1 MKKHLLTIVCILCI
15 SFVNAQESN
24 DPQKGQTTFGFKAGL
39 NQSYLNTSSD
49 NGYEGLELYA
59 GFFAETSLSKK
70 WSFQYELL
78 YSYTDDINFL
88 EIPLLFKYHLNDK
101 LAFMAG
107 PKLDVVANK
116 SIEGALYVPLSV
128 SFSLGVQYNISRHF
142 FVEGRYGLGL
152 SNELI
157 TNGNSETFGRNTLR
171 LGIGLKF

>member
-1 MKKHLLTIVCILCI
+1 
-15 SFVNAQESN
+15 
-24 DPQKGQTTFGFKAGL
+24 
-39 NQSYLNTSSD
+39 
-49 NGYEGLELYA
+49 
-59 GFFAETSLSKK
+59 
-70 WSFQYELL
+70 
-78 YSYTDDINFL
+78 
-88 EIPLLFKYHLNDK
+88 
-101 LAFMAG
+101 MAG

-116 SIEGALYVPLSV
+116 SIEGALYEPLSV